1 MKKILLLT
9 LMLSGA
15 FTSKMFAQEVKQ
27 TFKINP
33 LSALF
38 RTGSVFYERQMSDKT
53 SLQLGFAYTG
63 LKLDET
69 SFSGVAITPEF
80 RYYPKANALSG
91 LYLAP
96 FLRYQNY
103 TVKDDFSKG
112 NYSSI
117 GGGAVLGRQWVYKS
131 GFTLDLFFGP
141 AFNSGKV
148 KADAGSSEP
157 EVSGTID
164 GFGLRTGILIG
175 FGF

>member
-1 MKKILLLT
+1 
-9 LMLSGA
+9 
-15 FTSKMFAQEVKQ
+15 
-27 TFKINP
+27 
-33 LSALF
+33 
-38 RTGSVFYERQMSDKT
+38 
-53 SLQLGFAYTG
+53 
-63 LKLDET
+63 
-69 SFSGVAITPEF
+69 
-80 RYYPKANALSG
+80 
-91 LYLAP
+91 
-96 FLRYQNY
+96 
-103 TVKDDFSKG
+103 VKDDFSKG